1 MSLDE
6 AYDRALSGFD
16 GSSERWDEMSEQ
28 DRVLVT
34 LWGLLANV
42 NNGGFHQ
49 YFYNSSGDQAHY
61 AEAALR
67 RIGAE
72 RIAGIVA
79 RATSI
84 FGTGGVPR
92 DRTLRQ
98 TVLEQVED
106 ACEDLLEACDREF
119 QACRDDVSA
128 LAEKYV
134 NGAGG

>member
-6 AYDRALSGFD
+6 AYDRALSRYD
-16 GSSERWDEMSEQ
+16 GTGESWDALSEQ

-34 LWGLLANV
+34 LWGLEADV

-49 YFYNSSGDQAHY
+49 YFYNSSGDQAHH

-72 RIAGIVA
+72 QMAGIVA

-106 ACEDLLEACDREF
+106 ACEDLLEACDRQF
-119 QACRDDVSA
+119 QAYPDDLSA
-128 LAEKYV
+128 LVESYIR
-134 NGAGG
+134 